1 DRPGVQPT
9 DWSPDGRY
17 LLLWSTIGSQKPQ
30 NDVVVVTVAD
40 RTARTLIAGAGF
52 PSFSP
57 DGRWVAYWTNKSG
70 RGEIYV
76 RPFNPAGAIAE
87 PPEWT
92 VSNGARS
99 IRPLWRG
106 DGIFYRDLE
115 QKFMSVRVKIG
126 AGAAPTISAGVPE
139 PLFPFASPIPIQPWA
154 VSKDR
159 QRFILPMPVSEAQAA
174 AYKI

>member
-1 DRPGVQPT
+1 
-9 DWSPDGRY
+9 
-17 LLLWSTIGSQKPQ
+17 LWSTIGSQKPQ

-76 RPFNPAGAIAE
+76 RPCNPPGAIAE

-92 VSNGARS
+92 VPTGAASHRAGS
-99 IRPLWRG
+99 IGPWWRG
-106 DGIFYRDLE
+106 DEMFYRDLE

-174 AYKI
+174 AYK